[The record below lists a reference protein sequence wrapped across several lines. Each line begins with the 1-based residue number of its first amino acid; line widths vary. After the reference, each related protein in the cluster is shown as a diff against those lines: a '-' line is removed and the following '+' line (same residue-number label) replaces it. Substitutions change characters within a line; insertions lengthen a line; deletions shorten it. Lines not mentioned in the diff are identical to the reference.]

1 MKFALSILTLALS
14 ANVLATPTVEARS
27 PTRVERDLAS
37 VTGVLSSISDK
48 VGALHTSIKNYN
60 GGNTQSVESASDT
73 LVEAINS
80 GTTKVKSTDTLNSM
94 DALGLQEPVSNLKDK
109 IQSTITDLKGKKKK
123 LVTAGKGGVTLDDL
137 KKQKS
142 AALKLSDAIV
152 SKVPD
157 NLQDIAHDLS
167 SGISDAIQKGIDDFQ
182 DVAKGN
188 KVAKVPVATAP
199 ASESSSSSSA
209 PCDCSDAAPVFQPKP
224 TSSSLFGSTASTSS
238 AAASS
243 SGTPSSSSSPAFTG
257 AASLNKISGPAGV
270 VALAAVVMAF

>member
-1 MKFALSILTLALS
+1 MKFALSLLTLAFS
-14 ANVLATPTVEARS
+14 ANVLATPTVEARN

-37 VTGVLSSISDK
+37 VTGVLSGISDK
-48 VGALHTSIKNYN
+48 VGALHTSIMNYN

-73 LVEAINS
+73 LVDSINS
-80 GTTKVKSTDTLNSM
+80 GTTKVKGTDTLNSM

-109 IQSTITDLKGKKKK
+109 IQSTITDLKGKKQK
-123 LVTAGKGGVTLDDL
+123 LVAAGKGGVTLDDL

-167 SGISDAIQKGIDDFQ
+167 SGISDAIQKGIDGFQ
-182 DVAKGN
+182 DVAKKN

-199 ASESSSSSSA
+199 ASESSSSA
-209 PCDCSDAAPVFQPKP
+209 PCDCSDAAPVSQPKP

-257 AASLNKISGPAGV
+257 AASVNKISGPAGV